1 MWTHLIVSAQP
12 QITRQVHPWINL
24 FQIRIILTHTPR
36 KKTCS
41 PNSFSKFV
49 FVVCN
54 VRETYHSVWLE
65 AVILPYSK
73 AFFHVPQ
80 QKRTRYQPDSRDKTP
95 LTWQEPAAAK
105 GDFNN
110 MQTNSLDSQ
119 KHWVSHNRTPPSM
132 CPIQSKIGNA
142 IYNDRVEIVI
152 S

>member
-80 QKRTRYQPDSRDKTP
+80 QKRTRYQPDSRDTTP
-95 LTWQEPAAAK
+95 LTSQEPAAAK
-105 GDFNN
+105 GDFNT

-142 IYNDRVEIVI
+142 IYSDRVEIVI